1 MDKIVI
7 TARTRDVFGK
17 KLASMRKSG
26 DLPAIVYGQEKE
38 NEPVV
43 LNAHEFSRI
52 FSQAGQNTICLLY
65 TS

>member
-52 FSQAGQNTICLLY
+52 FSQAGQNTIMRCV
-65 TS
+65 